1 MEEKETAQQQLARFN
16 ALKNRC
22 ANARACTYGNAI
34 YVDCRQIPNEK
45 LSLEFIEKNCL
56 LGCENANYCEEFK
69 SIEQAELDQRKM
81 QLDLDQERLDEERL
95 QLKLDKEKLRQERDA
110 LEREKL
116 GLDDFDEDDPDDAF
130 DAKYDLNDME
140 QDELE
145 QLYCKHLC
153 NESTKKQAY
162 QFEYMANNYTLL
174 HKLNSLTAFA
184 KMHNP
189 LVARSFKLYN
199 VNQFKTILQ
208 EAQGLL

>member
-22 ANARACTYGNAI
+22 ANARARTYRNAI
-34 YVDCRQIPNEK
+34 YIDCKQIPNEK

-95 QLKLDKEKLRQERDA
+95 QLKIDKEKLRQERDT

-116 GLDDFDEDDPDDAF
+116 GLNNFDEDVWVNVF
-130 DAKYDLNDME
+130 DARNALEDME

-145 QLYCKHLC
+145 QLYYKCLS
-153 NESTKKQAY
+153 NESTKKQAF
-162 QFEYMANNYTLL
+162 QFEHMANNHTLL

-199 VNQFKTILQ
+199 VTQFKNILQ
-208 EAQGLL
+208 EAQDLL

>member
-16 ALKNRC
+16 ALKTRC
-22 ANARACTYGNAI
+22 ANARARVYGNTI
-34 YVDCRQIPNEK
+34 YIDCKQIPNEK

-56 LGCENANYCEEFK
+56 LSCENANNCEEFK
-69 SIEQAELDQRKM
+69 SIEQAEIDRRREMLE
-81 QLDLDQERLDEERL
+81 LDQERLNEERL
-95 QLKLDKEKLRQERDA
+95 QLKIDKEKLRQERA
-110 LEREKL
+110 TLEREKL
-116 GLDDFDEDDPDDAF
+116 NFDDFDEDDWTDIFNARE
-130 DAKYDLNDME
+130 ALTDME

-145 QLYCKHLC
+145 QLYCKCLN
-153 NESTKKQAY
+153 NESTKRQVY
-162 QFEYMANNYTLL
+162 QFEYMANNHTLL

-199 VNQFKTILQ
+199 VDQFKTILQ

>member
-16 ALKNRC
+16 ALKTRC
-22 ANARACTYGNAI
+22 ANARARVYRNAI
-34 YVDCRQIPNEK
+34 YIDCKQIPNEK

-56 LGCENANYCEEFK
+56 FNCKNANNCEEFK

-116 GLDDFDEDDPDDAF
+116 GFDDFDKDDWADVFNARE
-130 DAKYDLNDME
+130 ALTDME

-145 QLYCKHLC
+145 QLYCKYLN

-162 QFEYMANNYTLL
+162 QFKYMAENHTLL

-199 VNQFKTILQ
+199 INQFKYILQ
-208 EAQGLL
+208 EAQDLL